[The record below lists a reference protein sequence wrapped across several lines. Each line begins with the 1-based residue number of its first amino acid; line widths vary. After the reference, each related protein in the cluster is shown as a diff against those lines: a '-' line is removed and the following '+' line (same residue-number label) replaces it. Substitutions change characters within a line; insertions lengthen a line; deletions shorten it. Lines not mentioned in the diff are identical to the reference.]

1 MWPNKSWPNKSLT
14 SVRATLLIAALLA
27 SSAGVA
33 KEPAP
38 PLVVKPIFVLDAN
51 EYVAGVREHGLD
63 ADTRML
69 GWQLGDEVYF
79 GRRHGVIDDFGF
91 VVKRGVDQFSFTQK
105 GIGWHRSL
113 SFQH

>member
-1 MWPNKSWPNKSLT
+1 MWTMEPNKSLT
-14 SVRATLLIAALLA
+14 SVRAVLLAATLLA
-27 SSAGVA
+27 SSAVAA
-33 KEPAP
+33 KEPA
-38 PLVVKPIFVLDAN
+38 LVVQPAFVLDAN

-79 GRRHGVIDDFGF
+79 GRRHGGIDDFGF
-91 VVKRGVDQFSFTQK
+91 VVKHGDDQFSFTQK

-113 SFQH
+113 SFGH

>member
-1 MWPNKSWPNKSLT
+1 MQPSKSLT
-14 SVRATLLIAALLA
+14 SVRAALLVAALLA

-33 KEPAP
+33 KEP
-38 PLVVKPIFVLDAN
+38 PLVVQPVFVLDAN
-51 EYVAGVREHGLD
+51 EYAAGVREHGLD

-69 GWQLGDEVYF
+69 GWQLGDTVYF

-91 VVKRGVDQFSFTQK
+91 VVKRGDDQFSFTQK